1 MKIRNLD
8 NLLKTGLFFLLLFFV
23 FGIIYQVLGGEDCK
37 KQAKK
42 YKLGGGECIEQDGI
56 NGCVVQDN
64 LGLPLS
70 MISLLLS
77 SLSFF
82 IFTIKKLFRY
92 RQNS

>member
-8 NLLKTGLFFLLLFFV
+8 NLLKTSLFFLFLFFV
-23 FGIIYQVLGGEDCK
+23 FGIIYQVLGGGD
-37 KQAKK
+37 
-42 YKLGGGECIEQDGI
+42 CIEQEGI
-56 NGCVVQDN
+56 NGCIVQDN

-77 SLSFF
+77 SFIFF

-92 RQNS
+92 RQNG

>member
-8 NLLKTGLFFLLLFFV
+8 NLLKTSLFFLFLFFV
-23 FGIIYQVLGGEDCK
+23 FGIIYQVLGG
-37 KQAKK
+37 
-42 YKLGGGECIEQDGI
+42 GECIEQEKI
-56 NGCVVQDN
+56 NGCVVHDN

>member
-1 MKIRNLD
+1 MKIRIID
-8 NLLKTGLFFLLLFFV
+8 NLLKTGLFFFLLFFL
-23 FGIIYQVLGGEDCK
+23 FGIIYQVLGG
-37 KQAKK
+37 
-42 YKLGGGECIEQDGI
+42 GECIEQVGI

-77 SLSFF
+77 SLCFF
-82 IFTIKKLFRY
+82 IFTLKKLFRY

>member
-8 NLLKTGLFFLLLFFV
+8 SLLKTGLFFLLLFFV
-23 FGIIYQVLGGEDCK
+23 FGIIYQVLGG
-37 KQAKK
+37 
-42 YKLGGGECIEQDGI
+42 GECRELEGI
-56 NGCVVQDN
+56 NGCIVQDN

-77 SLSFF
+77 SFSFF

>member
-23 FGIIYQVLGGEDCK
+23 FGIIYQVLGGRD
-37 KQAKK
+37 
-42 YKLGGGECIEQDGI
+42 CIEQGGF

>member
-1 MKIRNLD
+1 MKIRIID
-8 NLLKTGLFFLLLFFV
+8 NLLKTGLFFFLLFLL
-23 FGIIYQVLGGEDCK
+23 FGTIYQV
-37 KQAKK
+37 
-42 YKLGGGECIEQDGI
+42 LGGGECIEQVGI

-77 SLSFF
+77 ILCFF
-82 IFTIKKLFRY
+82 IFTLKKLFRY

>member
-8 NLLKTGLFFLLLFFV
+8 NLVKAGLFFLVLFFL
-23 FGIIYQVLGGEDCK
+23 FRIIYQV
-37 KQAKK
+37 
-42 YKLGGGECIEQDGI
+42 LGGGECIEQVGI
-56 NGCVVQDN
+56 IGCVVQDN

-77 SLSFF
+77 ILCFF
-82 IFTIKKLFRY
+82 IFTLKKLFRY

>member
-1 MKIRNLD
+1 MKIRNLN
-8 NLLKTGLFFLLLFFV
+8 NLLKTSLFFLFLFFV
-23 FGIIYQVLGGEDCK
+23 FGIIYQVLGGGD
-37 KQAKK
+37 
-42 YKLGGGECIEQDGI
+42 CIEQEGI
-56 NGCVVQDN
+56 NGCIVQDN

>member
-8 NLLKTGLFFLLLFFV
+8 NLVKAGLFFLFR
-23 FGIIYQVLGGEDCK
+23 IIYQV
-37 KQAKK
+37 
-42 YKLGGGECIEQDGI
+42 LGGGECIEQEGI
-56 NGCVVQDN
+56 NGCIVHDN

-77 SLSFF
+77 SFSFF

>member
-1 MKIRNLD
+1 MKVMNPD

-23 FGIIYQVLGGEDCK
+23 FGIIYQVF
-37 KQAKK
+37 
-42 YKLGGGECIEQDGI
+42 GGGECIEQEGI
-56 NGCVVQDN
+56 NGCIVQDN

>member
-23 FGIIYQVLGGEDCK
+23 FGIIYQVLGG
-37 KQAKK
+37 
-42 YKLGGGECIEQDGI
+42 GECIELEGI
-56 NGCVVQDN
+56 NGCIVQDN

-77 SLSFF
+77 SFSFF
-82 IFTIKKLFRY
+82 IFTTKKLFRY

>member
-23 FGIIYQVLGGEDCK
+23 FGIIYHV
-37 KQAKK
+37 
-42 YKLGGGECIEQDGI
+42 LGGGECIEQERI

>member
-23 FGIIYQVLGGEDCK
+23 FGINYQVLGGGK
-37 KQAKK
+37 
-42 YKLGGGECIEQDGI
+42 CIEQEGI
-56 NGCVVQDN
+56 NGCIVQDN

-77 SLSFF
+77 ILCFF
-82 IFTIKKLFRY
+82 IFTLKKLFRY

>member
-1 MKIRNLD
+1 MKIRIID
-8 NLLKTGLFFLLLFFV
+8 NLLKTGLFFFLLFFL
-23 FGIIYQVLGGEDCK
+23 FGIIYQVLGG
-37 KQAKK
+37 
-42 YKLGGGECIEQDGI
+42 GECIEQVGI

>member
-1 MKIRNLD
+1 MKIRTID
-8 NLLKTGLFFLLLFFV
+8 NLLKTGLFFFLLFLL
-23 FGIIYQVLGGEDCK
+23 FGIIYQVLGG
-37 KQAKK
+37 
-42 YKLGGGECIEQDGI
+42 GECIEQVGI

-77 SLSFF
+77 ILCFF
-82 IFTIKKLFRY
+82 IFTLKKLFRY

>member
-1 MKIRNLD
+1 MKIRIID
-8 NLLKTGLFFLLLFFV
+8 NLLKTGLFFFLLFLL
-23 FGIIYQVLGGEDCK
+23 FGIIYQVP
-37 KQAKK
+37 
-42 YKLGGGECIEQDGI
+42 GGGECIEQVGI

-77 SLSFF
+77 ILCFF
-82 IFTIKKLFRY
+82 IFTLKKLFSY

>member
-1 MKIRNLD
+1 MKTRNLD
-8 NLLKTGLFFLLLFFV
+8 NLLKIGLFFLLLFFV
-23 FGIIYQVLGGEDCK
+23 FGTIYQVLGG
-37 KQAKK
+37 
-42 YKLGGGECIEQDGI
+42 GECIQQEGI

-70 MISLLLS
+70 VISLLLS

>member
-8 NLLKTGLFFLLLFFV
+8 NFLKTGLFFLLLFFV
-23 FGIIYQVLGGEDCK
+23 FGIIYQVLGG
-37 KQAKK
+37 
-42 YKLGGGECIEQDGI
+42 GECIEKERI
-56 NGCVVQDN
+56 NGCIVQDN

-77 SLSFF
+77 SFSFF

>member
-1 MKIRNLD
+1 MKIRIID
-8 NLLKTGLFFLLLFFV
+8 NLLKTGLFFFLLFLL
-23 FGIIYQVLGGEDCK
+23 FGIIYQVLGG
-37 KQAKK
+37 
-42 YKLGGGECIEQDGI
+42 GECIEQVGI

-77 SLSFF
+77 ILCFF
-82 IFTIKKLFRY
+82 TFTLKKLFRY

>member
-8 NLLKTGLFFLLLFFV
+8 NHLKTSLFFLVLFFV
-23 FGIIYQVLGGEDCK
+23 FGIIYQVLGG
-37 KQAKK
+37 
-42 YKLGGGECIEQDGI
+42 GECIEQEGI
-56 NGCVVQDN
+56 KGCLVQDN

-70 MISLLLS
+70 MVSLLLS
-77 SLSFF
+77 SLIFF

>member
-1 MKIRNLD
+1 MKIRIID
-8 NLLKTGLFFLLLFFV
+8 NLLKTGLFFFLLFLL
-23 FGIIYQVLGGEDCK
+23 FGIIYQVLGG
-37 KQAKK
+37 
-42 YKLGGGECIEQDGI
+42 GECIEQVGI

-77 SLSFF
+77 SLSLF

>member
-23 FGIIYQVLGGEDCK
+23 FGIIYQVF
-37 KQAKK
+37 
-42 YKLGGGECIEQDGI
+42 GGGECIEKEGI
-56 NGCVVQDN
+56 NGCIVQDN

-77 SLSFF
+77 SFIFF

>member
-1 MKIRNLD
+1 MKIRNPD
-8 NLLKTGLFFLLLFFV
+8 NLLKTGLFFLLLFFL
-23 FGIIYQVLGGEDCK
+23 FGITYQV
-37 KQAKK
+37 
-42 YKLGGGECIEQDGI
+42 LGGGECIEQDRI

>member
-1 MKIRNLD
+1 MKIRDLD
-8 NLLKTGLFFLLLFFV
+8 NLLKTGLFFLLSFFV
-23 FGIIYQVLGGEDCK
+23 FGIIYQVLGGGD
-37 KQAKK
+37 
-42 YKLGGGECIEQDGI
+42 CIEQEGI
-56 NGCVVQDN
+56 NGCIVQDN

-77 SLSFF
+77 SFSFF

>member
-1 MKIRNLD
+1 MKIRIID
-8 NLLKTGLFFLLLFFV
+8 NLLKIGLFFFLLFLL
-23 FGIIYQVLGGEDCK
+23 FGIIYQVLGG
-37 KQAKK
+37 
-42 YKLGGGECIEQDGI
+42 GECIEQVGI

-77 SLSFF
+77 ILCFF
-82 IFTIKKLFRY
+82 IFTLKKLFRY

>member
-8 NLLKTGLFFLLLFFV
+8 NLLKAGLFFLVLFFL
-23 FGIIYQVLGGEDCK
+23 FGIIYQVLDGGKCI
-37 KQAKK
+37 KQ
-42 YKLGGGECIEQDGI
+42 EGI

-77 SLSFF
+77 SLCFF
-82 IFTIKKLFRY
+82 TFTLKKLFRY

>member
-1 MKIRNLD
+1 MKMRNLD

-23 FGIIYQVLGGEDCK
+23 FGIIYQL
-37 KQAKK
+37 
-42 YKLGGGECIEQDGI
+42 LGGGECVEQEGI
-56 NGCVVQDN
+56 NGCIVQDN

-77 SLSFF
+77 SSSFF

>member
-8 NLLKTGLFFLLLFFV
+8 NLLKTSLFFLFLFFV
-23 FGIIYQVLGGEDCK
+23 FGIIYQVLGGGD
-37 KQAKK
+37 
-42 YKLGGGECIEQDGI
+42 CIEQEGI
-56 NGCVVQDN
+56 NGCIVQDN

-77 SLSFF
+77 SFSFF

-92 RQNS
+92 PQNS